1 MRHQVNRVANG
12 GNSAFLGKVYE
23 FIKTHK
29 KLFSIVILASFLFIT
44 YKRTVVTL
52 IILLLMAIPSIFI
65 TMYKRFVRLPPAL
78 ELISLTAAM
87 TTIFYGPV
95 VGIIYTI
102 VVNFASEVAS
112 GHPDEMSL
120 TYIPSRVVQVLF
132 VHFAYGWGLTG
143 IVALGVWSVVVFNAV
158 QQPIFMA
165 LVDVE
170 KRLKAIY
177 FVMLNIPLNI
187 LIFKVF
193 GPPLFSLLN
202 AIAR

>member
-1 MRHQVNRVANG
+1 MVRHHIESVANG
-12 GNSAFLGKVYE
+12 VKSALLENYE

-29 KLFSIVILASFLFIT
+29 KLVAAVLLLLFVFIAYT
-44 YKRTVVTL
+44 KTAVTL
-52 IILLLMAIPSIFI
+52 LILLLMAIPSIFI
-65 TMYKRFVRLPPAL
+65 TTYKRFVRLPPAL
-78 ELISLTAAM
+78 ELISLTTAM

-102 VVNFASEVAS
+102 IVNFAAEVAS

-143 IVALGVWSVVVFNAV
+143 IVALGSWSVVVFNAV
-158 QQPIFMA
+158 QQPIFMS

-187 LIFKVF
+187 IIFKIF

-202 AIAR
+202 AIVR

>member
-1 MRHQVNRVANG
+1 MKHNVDSVAKGVKN
-12 GNSAFLGKVYE
+12 AFLGKVYE

-29 KLFSIVILASFLFIT
+29 KLAAVVLLVLFVFVT
-44 YKRTVVTL
+44 YTETAVRL
-52 IILLLMAIPSIFI
+52 LILLLMAIPSIFI
-65 TMYKRFVRLPPAL
+65 TMYKRVVRLPPAL
-78 ELISLTAAM
+78 ELISLTTTM

-95 VGIIYTI
+95 VGVIYTVI
-102 VVNFASEVAS
+102 VNFASEVAS

-120 TYIPSRVVQVLF
+120 TYLPSRIVQVLF

-143 IVALGVWSVVVFNAV
+143 IVALGIWGNVVFNAV

-170 KRLKAIY
+170 KKLKAIY

-187 LIFKVF
+187 IIFNVF
-193 GPPLFSLLN
+193 GPPLFSLLK
-202 AIAR
+202 AIVH